1 MSALLHK
8 AMQRGKWVKAAIGFW
23 LFSALSPALAAL
35 PKMEDPS
42 RGQGKGIFETMKNYL
57 YDGAIFGGLL
67 ISTVS
72 FMVVAWYAVSVFTEV
87 QKGKKTWADFGMVV
101 MVGVLLVVA
110 CIWLLT
116 KAAEIL

>member
-1 MSALLHK
+1 MKNTLIQHAQWLKTRAYLL
-8 AMQRGKWVKAAIGFW
+8 
-23 LFSALSPALAAL
+23 LFSLLSSPALAAGL

-87 QKGKKTWADFGMVV
+87 QRGKKTWADFGMVV

>member
-1 MSALLHK
+1 MKKRFVRYVKRLGHQALL
-8 AMQRGKWVKAAIGFW
+8 W
-23 LFSALSPALAAL
+23 LFACLSAPALAAGL

-87 QKGKKTWADFGMVV
+87 QRGKKTWADFGMVV

-116 KAAEIL
+116 KAADIL

>member
-1 MSALLHK
+1 MKNTVIQHARRLKTGVCWLLP
-8 AMQRGKWVKAAIGFW
+8 G
-23 LFSALSPALAAL
+23 LLSFPALAAL

-42 RGQGKGIFETMKNYL
+42 RGQGKGIIATLQNYL
-57 YDGAIFGGLL
+57 YDAAIFGGLL

-72 FMVVAWYAVSVFTEV
+72 FMVVAWHAVAVFSEV

-116 KAAEIL
+116 KAADIL

>member
-1 MSALLHK
+1 MKAVLHTIKTLKNRACWLLLALL
-8 AMQRGKWVKAAIGFW
+8 
-23 LFSALSPALAAL
+23 SAPVLAAGL

-57 YDGAIFGGLL
+57 YDAAIFGGLL

-87 QKGKKTWADFGMVV
+87 QRGKKNWADFGMVV
-101 MVGVLLVVA
+101 MVGILLVVA

-116 KAAEIL
+116 KAADIL